1 MITKERYKDY
11 DPRVYEYMCVLIDQL
26 TAEYGE
32 AKDEWLLMMDL
43 LAQNLVIYYKG
54 YDDILQN
61 GMYVTDARGAR
72 QRNPAITLQLNTQ
85 AYITKIISSMGWN
98 IMSKSKIKA
107 PEKSDETDSLF
118 ED

>member
-43 LAQNLVIYYKG
+43 LAQNLVIYYK
-54 YDDILQN
+54 
-61 GMYVTDARGAR
+61 
-72 QRNPAITLQLNTQ
+72 
-85 AYITKIISSMGWN
+85 
-98 IMSKSKIKA
+98 
-107 PEKSDETDSLF
+107 
-118 ED
+118 